1 MKRLY
6 RAKPQDG
13 VWWITGASSG
23 IGRGVA
29 LEAAKRGFTVVA
41 TARRLEALQD
51 LAREAEG
58 LSGVI
63 IPMVCD
69 ISDAAAIMK
78 LVADIEAAHGPVTLA
93 FLNAGTYRPVNAY
106 PFDAAA
112 FREMFA
118 VNVGGTI
125 NCLDAVMPL
134 MCAREWGQIA
144 LNASVAGYIGLPRS
158 AAYSGTKAALIAMA
172 ESLKFDT
179 DKCGVTM
186 QVVNPGFVETPLTA
200 KNDHPMPF
208 LMPLDEAAKLIC
220 DGFETGGFEITFPW
234 QLSRILKT
242 LRLLPYAFYFWL
254 VGRAT
259 SG

>member
-1 MKRLY
+1 MKALY

-29 LEAAKRGFTVVA
+29 LEAARRGFRVIA
-41 TARRLEALQD
+41 TARRLDVLQE
-51 LAREAEG
+51 LAREADG
-58 LSGVI
+58 LSGHI
-63 IPMVCD
+63 IPAVGD
-69 ISDAAAIMK
+69 ISDADGILH
-78 LVADIEAAHGPVTLA
+78 LVAQIEADHGPISLA
-93 FLNAGTYRPVNAY
+93 FLNAGTYRPVNAH
-106 PFDAAA
+106 PFDAPA

-125 NCLDAVMPL
+125 NCLAAILPL
-134 MCAREWGQIA
+134 MCGRSWGQIA
-144 LNASVAGYIGLPRS
+144 VNASVAGYIGLPRS
-158 AAYSGTKAALIAMA
+158 SAYGGTKAALIAMA

-179 DKCGVTM
+179 DRCGVTM
-186 QVVNPGFVETPLTA
+186 QIVNPGFVETPLTA

-208 LMPLDEAAKLIC
+208 LMPLDKASKLIC

-234 QLSRILKT
+234 QLSRILKF
-242 LRLLPYAFYFWL
+242 LRMLPYSIYFRL

-259 SG
+259 QG

>member
-1 MKRLY
+1 MKPLY
-6 RAKPQDG
+6 RAKPLDG

-29 LEAAKRGFTVVA
+29 LEAARRGFTVIA
-41 TARRLEALQD
+41 TARRLEALQE
-51 LAREAEG
+51 LATEAEG
-58 LSGVI
+58 LNGRI
-63 IPMVCD
+63 IPMACD
-69 ISDAAAIMK
+69 IGDAVAILE
-78 LVADIEAAHGPVTLA
+78 LVTDIEASYGPISLA
-93 FLNAGTYRPVNAY
+93 FLNAGTYRPVNAH
-106 PFDAAA
+106 PFDTQA
-112 FREMFA
+112 FHEMFA
-118 VNVGGTI
+118 LNVGGTI
-125 NCLDAVMPL
+125 NCLAAIMPVM
-134 MCAREWGQIA
+134 CGREWGQVA

-179 DKCGVTM
+179 DLCGVTL

-208 LMPLDEAAKLIC
+208 LMPLDEASKLIC

-242 LRLLPYAFYFWL
+242 LRLLPYALYFWL

-259 SG
+259 RS